1 VTAGRILVVQ
11 HEDDCPPAWLGDW
24 LVAAGL
30 TLDVRRGHRGDA
42 IPRDLDGSDA
52 LIVLG
57 GEMGANDDAAHP
69 WLPATRD
76 LIATVVRSGAP
87 FLGVCL
93 GHQLAAVALGGE
105 VIVNPAGR
113 ALGLTPF
120 APTREGATD
129 DLLSVVRLGAA
140 AVQWNRDIASRLP
153 EGAIP
158 LATSPDGTVQA
169 VRFAPSAWGVQ
180 FHPEVSP
187 AVFESWVYGAREA
200 PTPEALAALAQVYG
214 SQEQLRSDW
223 RPFAERFASVV
234 ARLAVR

>member
-1 VTAGRILVVQ
+1 VTPPRILVVQ
-11 HEDDCPPAWLGDW
+11 HEDDCPPAWFGEW

-30 TLDVRRGHRGDA
+30 TLDVRRGHRGDE

-57 GEMGANDDAAHP
+57 GEMGAYDDDAHP
-69 WLPATRD
+69 WLPATKS
-76 LIATVVRSGAP
+76 LIGTVVREGAP

-93 GHQLAAVALGGE
+93 GQQLAAVALGGE
-105 VIVNPAGR
+105 VMVNPAGQ

-120 APTREGATD
+120 APTAAGATD

-140 AVQWNRDIASRLP
+140 AVQWNRDIVSRLP
-153 EGAIP
+153 EGATA
-158 LATSPDGTVQA
+158 LATSPDGTHQA
-169 VRFAPSAWGVQ
+169 IRFGPSAWGVQ

-187 AVFESWVYGAREA
+187 VVFESWVYGTREA

-214 SQEQLRSDW
+214 AEERLRSDW
-223 RPFAERFASVV
+223 RPLAVRFADVV

>member
-1 VTAGRILVVQ
+1 VTAPRILVIE

-30 TLDVRRGHRGDA
+30 TLDVRRGHRGDD
-42 IPRDLDGSDA
+42 IPRDLDGADA

-57 GEMGANDDAAHP
+57 GEMGAYDDEASP
-69 WLPATRD
+69 WLPATRR
-76 LIATVVRSGAP
+76 LIAAVVPTGAP

-93 GHQLAAVALGGE
+93 GQQLAAVALGGE
-105 VIVNPAGR
+105 VMLNPAGQ

-120 APTREGATD
+120 APTSAGATD

-140 AVQWNRDIASRLP
+140 AVQWNRDIVSRLP
-153 EGAIP
+153 DGAIS

-169 VRFAPSAWGVQ
+169 IRFGPSAWGIQ

-187 AVFESWVYGAREA
+187 AVFESWVFGTRGA

-214 SQEQLRSDW
+214 AEERLRADW
-223 RPFAERFASVV
+223 RPLAERFADVV

>member
-1 VTAGRILVVQ
+1 VTAPRVLVIQ

-30 TLDVRRGHRGDA
+30 TLDVRLGHRGDA
-42 IPRDLDGSDA
+42 IPSDLDGSDA

-57 GEMGANDDAAHP
+57 GEMGASDDDANP

-76 LIATVVRSGAP
+76 LIAAVVPSGAP

-105 VIVNPAGR
+105 VVVNPVGQ

-120 APTREGATD
+120 GPTAVGATD
-129 DLLSVVRLGAA
+129 DLLSAVRLGAA
-140 AVQWNRDIASRLP
+140 AVQWNRDIVSRLP
-153 EGAIP
+153 EGATP

-169 VRFAPSAWGVQ
+169 IRFGPMAWGIQ

-187 AVFESWVYGAREA
+187 AIFESWVYGSREA
-200 PTPEALAALAQVYG
+200 PTPEALAALAQIYG
-214 SQEQLRSDW
+214 AEDQLRSDW
-223 RPFAERFASVV
+223 QPLADRFADVV
-234 ARLAVR
+234 ARLVVR

>member
-1 VTAGRILVVQ
+1 VTPQRILVIQ

-24 LVAAGL
+24 LSAAGL
-30 TLDVRRGHRGDA
+30 GLDVRRCHRGDEV
-42 IPRDLDGSDA
+42 PRDLDGADA

-57 GEMGANDDAAHP
+57 GEMGALDDDAYP

-76 LIATVVRSGAP
+76 LIRAVVGSGAP

-105 VIVNPAGR
+105 VAVNPDGQ

-120 APTREGATD
+120 GPTPAGVTD
-129 DLLSVVRLGAA
+129 DLLSAVRLGAA
-140 AVQWNRDIASRLP
+140 AVQWNRDIVTRP
-153 EGAIP
+153 P
-158 LATSPDGTVQA
+158 DDTTVLATSPDGSVQA
-169 VRFAPSAWGVQ
+169 IRFAASAWGVQ

-187 AVFESWVYGAREA
+187 AVFESWVYGVREA

-214 SQEQLRSDW
+214 AESRLRTDW
-223 RPFAERFASVV
+223 QPLADRFADVV
-234 ARLAVR
+234 AQLAVR

>member
-1 VTAGRILVVQ
+1 VTSRRILVIQ

-30 TLDVRRGHRGDA
+30 TLDVRRAHRGNE

-57 GEMGANDDAAHP
+57 GEMGAYDDETHP
-69 WLPATRD
+69 WLPATRS
-76 LIATVVRSGAP
+76 LIATAVGEQAP

-93 GHQLAAVALGGE
+93 GQQLAAVALGGE
-105 VIVNPAGR
+105 VVVNPAGQ

-120 APTREGATD
+120 APTAAGATD
-129 DLLSVVRLGAA
+129 DLLSVVRLGARG
-140 AVQWNRDIASRLP
+140 VQWNRDVVSRLP
-153 EGAIP
+153 EGATA
-158 LATSPDGTVQA
+158 LATSPDGTYQA
-169 VRFAPSAWGVQ
+169 IRFGPSAWGVQ

-214 SQEQLRSDW
+214 AEDQLRADW
-223 RPFAERFASVV
+223 RPLAERFADVV